1 MLQSSPDTFLIR
13 KEMLELLADWREQV
27 SVTSELKDKLQR
39 LRDELAGMKRVVVA
53 FSGGVD
59 SSLVLKVAVDC
70 LRDDA
75 VAVLAVSPSLPQSE
89 KDEAAQLARSMGAKM
104 ESIDTREVE
113 DADYAAN
120 APNRCFFCKDHVYRA
135 LRTYADAHGIPHVID
150 GMNAD
155 DTMDIRPGRAAA
167 MKHGV
172 RSPLHD
178 FGFSKA
184 EVRDAANSLGLP
196 TWDKPAA
203 ACLSSRIPYGTPVT
217 ADLLRRIEAAEMY
230 VRSLGFRELR
240 VRHHGDV
247 ARVEVP
253 VAEFEVAISRHHE
266 LVGGLK
272 ALGWLYVTL
281 DLEGLRTGSMNEALG
296 QARRKP

>member
-1 MLQSSPDTFLIR
+1 MED
-13 KEMLELLADWREQV
+13 AAGWREQV
-27 SVTSELKDKLQR
+27 LMTDELTGKLQR
-39 LRDELAGMKRVVVA
+39 LREEIAALRRVVVA

-70 LRDDA
+70 LHDDA
-75 VAVLAVSPSLPQSE
+75 VGVLAVSPSLPQSE
-89 KDEAAQLARSMGAKM
+89 KEEAVKLAQGVGAKL
-104 ESIDTREVE
+104 ELIETREVE
-113 DADYAAN
+113 DASYAAN
-120 APNRCFFCKDHVYRA
+120 APNRCFFCKDHVYAA
-135 LRTYADAHGIPHVID
+135 LRKHADEHGIPCVID

-172 RSPLHD
+172 RSPLNEL
-178 FGFSKA
+178 GFTKA
-184 EVRDAANSLGLP
+184 EVREAAKALGLP

-217 ADLLRRIEAAEMY
+217 ANLLRRIEAAEAY
-230 VRSLGFRELR
+230 VGSLGFRELR

-247 ARVEVP
+247 ARLEVP
-253 VAEFEVAISRHHE
+253 ASEFTSALSKQQE

-296 QARRKP
+296 KARSLP